1 MNLKVVLIDD
11 EPLALRILRN
21 YVEQIKDLQLLQTFT
36 NALDASSFIQKNEV
50 DIIFLDINMPVMS
63 GLDFLGTLTSDAMVV
78 ITTAHEEYALKSF
91 ELQAIDY
98 LVKPIPFPRFLK
110 TVNRIMDLK
119 EGSKK
124 IPTPPSGENPSIFVK
139 VDKKKLQKVYLDDII
154 VIESLKDYIRIKT
167 KINKY
172 IIHKTLSSFTEEL
185 PAEKFIR
192 IHRSYTIAIDKIDAI
207 EGNSI
212 EIQGVRYT
220 IGRSYLNDVKGKIL
234 KDDHNTP

>member
-36 NALDASSFIQKNEV
+36 NALDAASFLQKNEV

-63 GLDFLGTLTSDAMVV
+63 GLDLLGALTSNAMVV
-78 ITTAHEEYALKSF
+78 ITTAHEEFALKSF

-98 LVKPIPFPRFLK
+98 LVKPIPFPKFLR

-124 IPTPPSGENPSIFVK
+124 ITISPSGENPSIFVK

-167 KINKY
+167 KHNKY

-185 PAEKFIR
+185 PEEKFIR

-234 KDDHNTP
+234 KDDHNMP

>member
-21 YVEQIKDLQLLQTFT
+21 YVEQIRDLELVQTFN

-50 DIIFLDINMPVMS
+50 DIIFLDVNMPVMS
-63 GLDFLGTLTSDAMVV
+63 GLDLLGTLTSNAMVV
-78 ITTAHEEYALKSF
+78 ITTAHEEFALKSF
-91 ELQAIDY
+91 ELHAIDY
-98 LVKPIPFPRFLK
+98 LVKPIPFPKFLR
-110 TVNRIMDLK
+110 TVNRIMDLR

-124 IPTPPSGENPSIFVK
+124 MQASISGENPSIFVK

-167 KINKY
+167 KNNKY

-185 PAEKFIR
+185 PVEKFIR

-212 EIQGVRYT
+212 EIQGIRYT
-220 IGRSYLNDVKGKIL
+220 IGRSYLNDVKGRIL
-234 KDDHNTP
+234 KDDNNIP